1 MDTELFVQNVKSY
14 CKTKGVKPT
23 VACAECGAGKDMLN
37 KLRSRG
43 SLPSVEKVQM
53 LAEYLG
59 CTVSD
64 LLGEERPDA
73 AAPSVGERRL
83 VEVYRSV
90 TAQGQQEL
98 LDHAAYIETRYGK
111 NAENPSQPAAV

>member
-1 MDTELFVQNVKSY
+1 MDRDIFVQNIKAH
-14 CKTKGVKPT
+14 CAAKGVKPT
-23 VACAECGAGKDMLN
+23 VACRESGVGTSFINDLERGKT
-37 KLRSRG
+37 
-43 SLPSVEKVQM
+43 PSVAKVQM
-53 LAEYLG
+53 LAQYLG

-83 VEVYRSV
+83 VEVYRTV

-111 NAENPSQPAAV
+111 NAESPSQPAAG

>member
-1 MDTELFVQNVKSY
+1 MDTEIFVQNIKER
-14 CKTKGVKPT
+14 CRAKGIKPT
-23 VACAECGAGKDMLN
+23 VACRESGVGSSFITGLN
-37 KLRSRG
+37 NG
-43 SLPSVEKVQM
+43 SMPSVAKVKM

-64 LLGEERPDA
+64 LLGEERPGA

-90 TAQGQQEL
+90 TEQGQQEL